1 VCGMQ
6 PLPICASSP
15 NRDVLQTY
23 PMRGDVCCR
32 AGTADCRRR
41 AAGVHFF
48 QTGVRCCLL
57 GHITIAVQK
66 CNSGSAAQCL
76 PSQKSL

>member
-1 VCGMQ
+1 MCGLQ
-6 PLPICASSP
+6 PLPICTSTP
-15 NRDVLQTY
+15 DRDVLQTY

-48 QTGVRCCLL
+48 QTGTGCCLL
-57 GHITIAVQK
+57 EAVTTAGLP
-66 CNSGSAAQCL
+66 CGS
-76 PSQKSL
+76 K